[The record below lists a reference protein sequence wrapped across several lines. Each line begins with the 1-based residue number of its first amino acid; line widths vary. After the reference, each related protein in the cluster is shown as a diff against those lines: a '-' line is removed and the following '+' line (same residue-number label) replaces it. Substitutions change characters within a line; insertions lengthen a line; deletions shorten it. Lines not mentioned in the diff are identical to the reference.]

1 MGDSPDRRTDP
12 VTPSAARLPGAGVAV
27 LDPADATAAP
37 TSSGGQISQD
47 RAKGRIRRLARR
59 LSRFAYDLLTEV
71 P

>member
-1 MGDSPDRRTDP
+1 MPDVPHPRQDP
-12 VTPSAARLPGAGVAV
+12 VTQNTARLSGAGVAV
-27 LDPADATAAP
+27 LDPTDATAAP

-59 LSRFAYDLLTEV
+59 LARFAYDLLTEV